1 MWQDMIPACDLDEAA
16 AQTKYYLV
24 TLDRAP
30 ATCANG
36 AGGGQNSNST
46 GILGQGLPRPDP

>member
-1 MWQDMIPACDLDEAA
+1 MIPACDLDEAA

-30 ATCANG
+30 ATCAKG
-36 AGGGQNSNST
+36 AGAQNSNST
-46 GILGQGLPRPDP
+46 GILGQGFPRHDP